1 MLFIA
6 YKLQIPY
13 QRTPKKNV
21 ALRALLSLKPANI
34 SAFCLYDRAAGRL
47 LLLLCA
53 VRSALY
59 TARVSCCMCPCPVL
73 RRCRRALSIGRLPL
87 PTSYHK
93 SVFSA
98 M

>member
-1 MLFIA
+1 
-6 YKLQIPY
+6 
-13 QRTPKKNV
+13 V

-34 SAFCLYDRAAGRL
+34 SAFCLYDRAAGGRL

-87 PTSYHK
+87 LITNQFLVPCDHMHMHMHALYAICYMGE
-93 SVFSA
+93 V
-98 M
+98 